1 MLDPLNWF
9 CIPLNGSWPWGLK
22 PGSQG
27 DFTPGFLKF
36 RMQRRD
42 LTLRVFFHS
51 TQSRCFLYLRFI
63 LLTFLWGQDE
73 ATKSKRFRILPS
85 QLFSYQYNPTALPN
99 DIKLFSVPKS
109 LQENKIPFPWE
120 LVLYLTNC
128 QLGSDYF
135 FPIKFLGYQII
146 PEETFQK
153 WVTLKGDTF
162 RPIRDGVPF
171 LGANTNN
178 NNPFS
183 II

>member
-1 MLDPLNWF
+1 MF
-9 CIPLNGSWPWGLK
+9 
-22 PGSQG
+22 
-27 DFTPGFLKF
+27 
-36 RMQRRD
+36 
-42 LTLRVFFHS
+42 
-51 TQSRCFLYLRFI
+51 FI
-63 LLTFLWGQDE
+63 LKIYSLNIFVSPGLWCDE

>member
-1 MLDPLNWF
+1 MF
-9 CIPLNGSWPWGLK
+9 
-22 PGSQG
+22 
-27 DFTPGFLKF
+27 
-36 RMQRRD
+36 
-42 LTLRVFFHS
+42 
-51 TQSRCFLYLRFI
+51 FI
-63 LLTFLWGQDE
+63 LKIYSLNIFVRPGLWCDE

-171 LGANTNN
+171 LGANINN
-178 NNPFS
+178 NNPSPLFNRGEPMEYIKIIQELFS
-183 II
+183 EHPTHRFWVQIGA